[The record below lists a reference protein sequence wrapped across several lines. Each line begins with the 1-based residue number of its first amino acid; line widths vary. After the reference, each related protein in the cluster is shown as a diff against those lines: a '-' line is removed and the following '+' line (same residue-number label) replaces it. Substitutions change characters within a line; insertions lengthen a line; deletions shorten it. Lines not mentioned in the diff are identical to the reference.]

1 MNDVWQICEK
11 KGQTKAVALQNKED
25 FTKQKEKKNNTIKTH
40 EIRCTYANV
49 FATWIDLCFSCH
61 SKTWQISRG
70 DYSRAGTDVHMD
82 FRPVRLPACLPACMR
97 AAITQKRAPK
107 GSSSSSKNQPP
118 NRVRV
123 CTSENSKCTYVR
135 FLSLQSL
142 VKINQRLLGYFLL
155 LFSNRR
161 ILGHFLSDHTM

>member
-1 MNDVWQICEK
+1 MYLRKRFRHMNWPLLFLPQQK
-11 KGQTKAVALQNKED
+11 LTNLQGRLLKGG
-25 FTKQKEKKNNTIKTH
+25 H
-40 EIRCTYANV
+40 RCPYGFPSSA
-49 FATWIDLCFSCH
+49 
-61 SKTWQISRG
+61 
-70 DYSRAGTDVHMD
+70 
-82 FRPVRLPACLPACMR
+82 PACLPACMR

-142 VKINQRLLGYFLL
+142 VKINQCLVGYFL

-161 ILGHFLSDHTM
+161 ILGQFLSDRTM